1 MKSSCFSLMKK
12 NTALLCSVV
21 FATSLCLATED
32 ATKLRV
38 DITHPGTGEA
48 AKDGQVVIAHY
59 TGTLEDGTVF
69 DSSRERDEPFAFTL
83 GREQVIKGWDIAFA
97 QLRVGDRATL
107 TIAPELAYGD
117 RDRDPI
123 PPRSTLIFDVELLD
137 LKDHALSDLLAQL
150 IDEEGVDAAEER
162 FTELREEEFE
172 DYFVSESQLNML
184 GYQYLGKAQMNE
196 ALAVMEMNVALHPTS
211 GNTHDSLAEIY
222 YNLGRREDSLHEYR
236 RSLDLDPSNTNAE
249 KFIKELTEFE

>member
-1 MKSSCFSLMKK
+1 MKK
-12 NTALLCSVV
+12 VITLFLSAFLV
-21 FATSLCLATED
+21 TSLCLATED
-32 ATKLRV
+32 APKLRV
-38 DITHPGTGEA
+38 DITTPGYGEE
-48 AKDGQVVIAHY
+48 AKEGQVVIAHY

-83 GREQVIKGWDIAFA
+83 GRGQVIEGWDLAFA

-117 RDRDPI
+117 KDRDPI
-123 PPRSTLIFDVELLD
+123 PPGSTLIFDVELLD
-137 LKDHALSDLLAQL
+137 LKDHALSDLLAEL
-150 IDEEGVDAAEER
+150 IEDEGVAAAEER

-172 DYFVSESQLNML
+172 GYFVSEAQLNML
-184 GYQYLGKAQMNE
+184 GYRYLGKAEMDA
-196 ALAVMEMNVALHPTS
+196 ALAIMEMNVSLHPTS
-211 GNTHDSLAEIY
+211 GNTHDSLAEVY
-222 YNLGRREDSLHEYR
+222 YNIGRREDSLREYR

>member
-1 MKSSCFSLMKK
+1 MKK
-12 NTALLCSVV
+12 ITTFLFCFL
-21 FATSLCLATED
+21 FATSLGFATDDEP
-32 ATKLRV
+32 KLRV
-38 DITHPGTGEA
+38 DITHPGYGEP

-59 TGTLEDGTVF
+59 TGTLQDGTVF

-83 GREQVIKGWDIAFA
+83 GREQVIKGWDLGFA

-123 PPRSTLIFDVELLD
+123 PPGSTLIFEVELLD

-150 IDEEGVDAAEER
+150 IDDEGVAAAKER
-162 FTELREEEFE
+162 FTELREYDFE
-172 DYFVSESQLNML
+172 GYYVSESQLNML
-184 GYQYLGKAQMNE
+184 GYQYLGKAQMDE
-196 ALAVMEMNVALHPTS
+196 ALAIMEMNVALHPTS
-211 GNTHDSLAEIY
+211 GNTHDSLAEVF
-222 YNLGRREDSLHEYR
+222 YNIGRREDSLREYR